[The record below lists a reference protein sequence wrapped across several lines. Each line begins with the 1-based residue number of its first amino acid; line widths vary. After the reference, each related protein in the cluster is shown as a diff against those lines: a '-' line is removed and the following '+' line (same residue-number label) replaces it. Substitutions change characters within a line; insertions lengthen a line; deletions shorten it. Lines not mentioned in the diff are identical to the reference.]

1 MRIICVKLDV
11 KDLRDVKD
19 LKDPFF
25 KKQKPHNLKAKC
37 PQNLITLSYD
47 PFFLSP

>member
-19 LKDPFF
+19 PFF
-25 KKQKPHNLKAKC
+25 KKQKPHNPKAKR